1 MTQTQTPAT
10 FSAKAL
16 SVRISKAIGRTVS
29 PKQVRGRVRGDAGA
43 PLLARFGPDA
53 KADYASH
60 VYTADEADLIGQAF
74 VDAHNK
80 RSDGHARWSP
90 LGRAAQRKAARK
102 AAPRSKAPQTVSKA
116 PQTAPEAQSSNDAQ
130 S

>member
-16 SVRISKAIGRTVS
+16 AVRISKAIGRTVS

-43 PLLARFGPDA
+43 PLLARFGPDV
-53 KADYASH
+53 KGDYANH
-60 VYTADEADLIGQAF
+60 VYSADEADLIGQAF

-80 RSDGHARWSP
+80 RSNGSARWSP
-90 LGRAAQRKAARK
+90 LGKAAARKAARK
-102 AAPRSKAPQTVSKA
+102 ATPRKAAQTVSKA
-116 PQTAPEAQSSNDAQ
+116 AQTPESPVDAA
-130 S
+130 